1 MKKKRKEWGLNQN
14 KRRLKSIQYRNRKG
28 KWVTA
33 GLIRII
39 SGKRVLILV
48 GDEVVSR
55 KYSNIRFGVYNRVQ
69 QTSDRDKSDSYGK
82 KFKTKKRRFKIKK
95 KTSNKKYTKNHNKET
110 TGFKKYNA
118 SSQ

>member
-1 MKKKRKEWGLNQN
+1 MKQRKKDMGLRQNRRK
-14 KRRLKSIQYRNRKG
+14 LKQIQYKSRKG
-28 KWVTA
+28 KWITA
-33 GLIRII
+33 GLIRVI
-39 SGKRVLILV
+39 SGKRILILV

-55 KYSNIRFGVYNRVQ
+55 KYASIRFGVYNRVQ

-95 KTSNKKYTKNHNKET
+95 KTGNKGYLKNHNKET